1 MTISAGSR
9 FGPYEIVSPLGA
21 GGMGEV
27 YRARDAR
34 LGRDVAIK
42 VLPAE
47 VSSDPSRLKR
57 FEKEARSASALN
69 HPNIVT
75 IYDIGSADSV
85 SYIAM
90 EKVDGKTLREVLF
103 SGPLAMKRLLPVAV
117 QVAEGLARAHEAG
130 IVHRDLKPENVMVTK
145 DGLVKILD
153 FGLAKLTQTDSS
165 GEESRPPTETG
176 TGRGVVLGTV
186 GYMSPEQASGALV
199 DFRSDQFSFGSIL
212 YEMATGKRAF
222 QKGTAVDTLSAIL
235 HEEPKP
241 IAETSPGAPAPLR
254 WIVERCLAKDP
265 EGRYAATKD
274 LARELASIRDH
285 LSEAS
290 TASGSAV
297 ARGPRRG
304 GAFVA
309 VGLAA
314 LLAVLAAGIQVGT
327 QIAKTSSPVFKRL
340 TFQRGNVVAARF
352 TRDGQT
358 IVYTA
363 SWNGDPWRLF
373 STRRDS
379 PESNPLPLP
388 DGSYIRGISPSG
400 ELAIVIDRNTLARVP
415 LSGGAPRE
423 VLDGVP
429 WADWAPDGSSFLVVR
444 RNVGGK
450 TRLEY
455 PAGKVLYE
463 TAGNISWGR
472 ISPGGDQAA
481 FLEYPITG
489 DELGSSVAV
498 VDREGRKRTLASG
511 FISSGGLVWSRDGR
525 EVWFTAAR
533 EGIGSTL
540 FAVSLSGKERVLLR
554 TPVPC
559 GILDVAA
566 DGSVLLDQHMPTMRI
581 IGLAPGESRERD
593 LSWLDYSFASDLSSD
608 GRTLLF
614 DESGDG
620 AGKSYRLYLRRTDGS
635 LPILLGEGSYGVLSS
650 DGAWALSLVGKQQR
664 QIVLLPTKS
673 GESKHVPLDGVTPQ
687 YAWFLPDDKRLL
699 VAGYEPGHGQRLY
712 VKDLAGGR
720 PRPIGPEVVPS
731 FNFLG
736 TKPISPDGEW
746 IVASGADGK
755 ISLYGVENRQARLL
769 PGANPGDRPLQWTA
783 DGRGV
788 YVLKKKGT
796 TFSVFRIE
804 VATGRRDLWK
814 EIVPPDTA
822 GLSGISSF
830 FIAADGRSYV
840 YSYSRTLSDLYLVS
854 GLK

>member
-1 MTISAGSR
+1 M
-9 FGPYEIVSPLGA
+9 PV
-21 GGMGEV
+21 
-27 YRARDAR
+27 
-34 LGRDVAIK
+34 
-42 VLPAE
+42 
-47 VSSDPSRLKR
+47 
-57 FEKEARSASALN
+57 
-69 HPNIVT
+69 
-75 IYDIGSADSV
+75 
-85 SYIAM
+85 
-90 EKVDGKTLREVLF
+90 
-103 SGPLAMKRLLPVAV
+103 KRLFQIAV
-117 QVAEGLARAHEAG
+117 QIAEGLARAHEAG

-153 FGLAKLTQTDSS
+153 FGLAKQVGPVS
-165 GEESRPPTETG
+165 GSEEGSHLPTETG
-176 TGRGVVLGTV
+176 TSPGVVLGTV
-186 GYMSPEQASGALV
+186 GYMSPEQAAGQLV

-274 LARELASIRDH
+274 LTRELATIRDH

-290 TASGSAV
+290 TTSESPAAH
-297 ARGPRRG
+297 GPRR
-304 GAFVA
+304 ARALVA
-309 VGLAA
+309 VGGAA
-314 LLAVLAAGIQVGT
+314 LLAVLAAGIQVGR
-327 QIAKTSSPVFKRL
+327 QIAKTTPPVFKRL
-340 TFQRGNVVAARF
+340 TFQRGNVAAARF

-363 SWNGDPWRLF
+363 SWNGEPWRLF

-379 PESNPLPLP
+379 PESSPLPLP
-388 DGSYIRGISPSG
+388 DGSFIRGISPSG
-400 ELAIVIDRNTLARVP
+400 ELAVVAGNTLSRVP

-423 VLDGVP
+423 VLDGIRT
-429 WADWAPDGSSFLVVR
+429 ADWAPDGSSFAVI

-455 PAGKVLYE
+455 PAGRILYE
-463 TAGNISWGR
+463 TAGGIGWAR
-472 ISPGGDQAA
+472 ISPGGDLVA
-481 FLEYPITG
+481 FLDYPITG

-498 VDREGRKRTLASG
+498 VDRGGKKRTLASG
-511 FISSGGLVWSRDGR
+511 FMSSGGVVWSRDGR
-525 EVWFTAAR
+525 EVWFTAER
-533 EGIGSTL
+533 EGIPAAMY
-540 FAVSLSGKERVLLR
+540 AVSLSGKERLLLR
-554 TPVPC
+554 TPVR
-559 GILDVAA
+559 GVVLDVAA
-566 DGSVLLDQHMPTMRI
+566 DGSVLMDQHTPSMRI

-593 LSWLDYSFASDLSSD
+593 LSWLDMSFASDLSSD
-608 GRTLLF
+608 GRNLLF

-620 AGKSYRLYLRRTDGS
+620 AGKSYRLYSRRTDGS
-635 LPILLGEGSYGVLSS
+635 LPALLGEGSYGVLSS
-650 DGAWALSLVGKQQR
+650 DGAWALSLVGKQQQR

-687 YAWFLPDDKRLL
+687 YAWFLRDDKSLL

-712 VKDLAGGR
+712 VKNLAGGR
-720 PRPIGPEVVPS
+720 PRPLGPEGVSS
-731 FNFLG
+731 FTFAG

-746 IVASGADGK
+746 IFARGDDGK

-769 PGANPGDRPLQWTA
+769 PGASAGDRPLQWTA
-783 DGRGV
+783 DGRGI
-788 YVLKKKGT
+788 YVMNRKGNA
-796 TFSVFRIE
+796 FSIFRIE
-804 VATGRRDLWK
+804 VATGLRDLWK

-822 GLSGISSF
+822 GFSNISSF

-840 YSYSRTLSDLYLVS
+840 YSYSRVLADLYLVS